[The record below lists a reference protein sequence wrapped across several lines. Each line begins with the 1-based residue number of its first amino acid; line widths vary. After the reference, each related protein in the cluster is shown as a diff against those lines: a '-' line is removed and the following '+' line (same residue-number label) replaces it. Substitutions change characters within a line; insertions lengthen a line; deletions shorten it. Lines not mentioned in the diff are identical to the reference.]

1 MTDQTFTKERPGFL
15 ERLGRLA
22 GQTTYRVPIEGVGTK
37 FDHIPESHGLIVSL
51 CGARGPRWQP
61 GPEIAF
67 AMATGIQHQREK
79 VVVWLMGKLQRATGA
94 TGRKYEDR
102 LREIAENSY
111 LLAIGARVAAA
122 GGDKF
127 DRNMHR
133 LAMIGAGWLAMCM
146 DETIGRAERRG
157 GVCQAREPA

>member
-1 MTDQTFTKERPGFL
+1 MTDQVFTKERASFL

-37 FDHIPESHGLIVSL
+37 FDHIPESHGLIVTL
-51 CGARGPRWQP
+51 CGTRGRKWQP

-79 VVVWLMGKLQRATGA
+79 VVEWLVEKLYVGTGA
-94 TGRKYEDR
+94 TSRKYKDR
-102 LREIAENSY
+102 LQAIAEIAY
-111 LLAIGARVAAA
+111 LLAVGASESD
-122 GGDKF
+122 GDEKF
-127 DRNMHR
+127 DRNMRR

-146 DETIGRAERRG
+146 DETIARAESRSGRS
-157 GVCQAREPA
+157 QAPAAA

>member
-1 MTDQTFTKERPGFL
+1 RQEAATRMDPRPDPTCACRGLPAHGGGNRIGGGMTDQTFTKERPGFL

-67 AMATGIQHQREK
+67 AMATGIQHQRE
-79 VVVWLMGKLQRATGA
+79 
-94 TGRKYEDR
+94 
-102 LREIAENSY
+102 
-111 LLAIGARVAAA
+111 
-122 GGDKF
+122 
-127 DRNMHR
+127 
-133 LAMIGAGWLAMCM
+133 
-146 DETIGRAERRG
+146 
-157 GVCQAREPA
+157 